1 MRDESGSRQS
11 PAGTSAATQSEGPD
25 LSRLSIGR
33 TAQPLRRGSRRRF
46 VVIAFLIL
54 ALGLAALF
62 LTGVLN
68 PAIPVHL
75 VSVSKVFPSQSF
87 TVLNSSGYVVAQTKA
102 SVASKITGLLVE
114 LNVEEGHRVRQGQV
128 LAVLENADYKA
139 TLARAE
145 ASQEAAR
152 FSLQQAEAELYDAR
166 LIYERNS
173 RLVERGVISRQ
184 DYDTSEARFR
194 RARAVVQAA
203 RSQVR
208 VADAA
213 VLEAKVNLD
222 YTFIR
227 APFDAV
233 VLTKNADIGDI
244 ITPIG
249 AAQQAQASVVTI
261 ADMESLMV
269 EADVSESSI
278 AKVKVGQPAE
288 IQLDAL
294 PDERF
299 PGRVHMIVP
308 TADRSKASV
317 QVKVAFL
324 ERDPRVLPEM
334 SAKAAFLSRPVRP
347 DEREAVVAVPGT
359 AVVEVDGRTAVFV
372 AQGDRARLTRVET
385 GRTFGELVEVRS
397 GLSTDQRVIL
407 EPGKG
412 LEDGARVAPQE
423 G

>member
-1 MRDESGSRQS
+1 MRSEGGQRQS
-11 PAGTSAATQSEGPD
+11 PSGADAAGRPGMD
-25 LSRLSIGR
+25 LSRLTIGK
-33 TAQPLRRGSRRRF
+33 TAEPRRRGSRRKL
-46 VVIAFLIL
+46 VVIVLL
-54 ALGLAALF
+54 ALTLGMAALF

-68 PAIPVHL
+68 PAVSVHL

-87 TVLNSSGYVVAQTKA
+87 TLLNASGYVVAQTKA

-114 LNVEEGHRVRQGQV
+114 LNVEEGHKVRQGQV

-145 ASQEAAR
+145 ASQSAAR
-152 FSLQQAEAELYDAR
+152 FALKQSEADLYNAR

-173 RLVERGVISRQ
+173 RLVKRGVISQ
-184 DYDTSEARFR
+184 QEFDTSDARFR
-194 RARAVVQAA
+194 QARAAVSAA

-222 YTFIR
+222 YTYIR

-261 ADMESLMV
+261 ADMNSLMV

-294 PDERF
+294 PGERF
-299 PGRVHMIVP
+299 PGRVHMVVP

-347 DEREAVVAVPGT
+347 DERDPVVAVPGT
-359 AVVEVDGRTAVFV
+359 AVVEIDGRRAAFV
-372 AQGDRARLTRVET
+372 AQGDRARLTQIET
-385 GRTFGELVEVRS
+385 GRTFGDLVEVRS

-407 EPGKG
+407 EPGEG
-412 LEDGARVAPQE
+412 LEDGARIAPQE

>member
-1 MRDESGSRQS
+1 MRDESGQRQT
-11 PAGTSAATQSEGPD
+11 PAGTGSAGQPARAD
-25 LSRLSIGR
+25 LSHLSIGK
-33 TAQPLRRGSRRRF
+33 TAQPFRRGSRRKL
-46 VVIAFLIL
+46 VAIVLVIL
-54 ALGLAALF
+54 ALGVAALLF
-62 LTGVLN
+62 TGVFN

-87 TVLNSSGYVVAQTKA
+87 TVLNASGYVVAQTKA

-114 LNVEEGHRVRQGQV
+114 MNVEEGHKVRQGQV
-128 LAVLENADYKA
+128 LAVLENADYRA
-139 TLARAE
+139 TLARVE
-145 ASQEAAR
+145 AAQTAAR
-152 FSLQQAEAELYDAR
+152 FALRQAEADLYNAR

-173 RLVERGVISRQ
+173 RLVKRGVISQ
-184 DYDTSEARFR
+184 QEFDTSDARFR
-194 RARAVVQAA
+194 QARAAMLAA
-203 RSQVR
+203 RAQIR

-222 YTFIR
+222 YTYIR

-261 ADMESLMV
+261 ADMDSLMV

-334 SAKAAFLSRPVRP
+334 SAKAAFLSRAVRP
-347 DEREAVVAVPGT
+347 DEREPVVAVPGT
-359 AVVEVDGRTAVFV
+359 AVVEVDGRAEVFV
-372 AQGDRARLTRVET
+372 AQDDRARLTSIET
-385 GRTFGELVEVRS
+385 GRTFGDLVEVRA
-397 GLSTDQRVIL
+397 GLSTEQRVIL
-407 EPGKG
+407 EPGEG
-412 LEDGARVAPQE
+412 LEDGSKIMPQE
-423 G
+423 K

>member
-1 MRDESGSRQS
+1 MRDESGQRQA
-11 PAGTSAATQSEGPD
+11 PAGAGTAGQPARAD
-25 LSRLSIGR
+25 LSRLSIGK
-33 TAQPLRRGSRRRF
+33 TAQPFRRGSRRKL
-46 VVIAFLIL
+46 VVIVLLIL
-54 ALGLAALF
+54 ALGVAALF
-62 LTGVLN
+62 LTGVFN

-87 TVLNSSGYVVAQTKA
+87 TVLNASGYVVAQTKA
-102 SVASKITGLLVE
+102 SVASKITGLLVK
-114 LNVEEGHRVRQGQV
+114 LNVEEGHKVREGQV
-128 LAVLENADYKA
+128 LAVLENADYRA
-139 TLARAE
+139 TLARVE
-145 ASQEAAR
+145 AAQAAAR
-152 FSLQQAEAELYDAR
+152 FALRQAEADLYNAR

-173 RLVERGVISRQ
+173 RLVKRGVISQ
-184 DYDTSEARFR
+184 QEFDTSDARFR
-194 RARAVVQAA
+194 QVRAAVSAARAQI
-203 RSQVR
+203 R

-222 YTFIR
+222 YTYIR

-261 ADMESLMV
+261 ADMDSLMV

-288 IQLDAL
+288 IQLDSL

-317 QVKVAFL
+317 QVKVAFM

-334 SAKAAFLSRPVRP
+334 SAKAAFLSRAVRP
-347 DEREAVVAVPGT
+347 DEREPVVAVPGT
-359 AVVEVDGRTAVFV
+359 AVIEVDGRAAVFV
-372 AQGDRARLTRVET
+372 AQDDRARLTSIET
-385 GRTFGELVEVRS
+385 GRTFGDLVEVRA
-397 GLSTDQRVIL
+397 GLSTEQRVIL

-412 LEDGARVAPQE
+412 LEDGAKIMPQE
-423 G
+423 K

>member
-1 MRDESGSRQS
+1 MAGQ
-11 PAGTSAATQSEGPD
+11 PAKAD
-25 LSRLSIGR
+25 LSRLSIGK
-33 TAQPLRRGSRRRF
+33 TAQPFRRGSGRKLVA
-46 VVIAFLIL
+46 VVLVIL
-54 ALGLAALF
+54 ALGVAALF
-62 LTGVLN
+62 LTGVFN

-87 TVLNSSGYVVAQTKA
+87 TVLNASGYVVAQTRA

-114 LNVEEGHRVRQGQV
+114 LNVEEGHRVREGQV
-128 LAVLENADYKA
+128 LAVLENADYRA
-139 TLARAE
+139 TLARVE
-145 ASQEAAR
+145 AAQAAAR
-152 FSLQQAEAELYDAR
+152 FALRQAEADLYNAR

-173 RLVERGVISRQ
+173 RLVKRGVISQ
-184 DYDTSEARFR
+184 QEFDTSDARFR
-194 RARAVVQAA
+194 QARAAAAAA
-203 RSQVR
+203 RAQIR

-222 YTFIR
+222 YTYIR

-261 ADMESLMV
+261 ADMDSLMV

-294 PDERF
+294 LDERF

-347 DEREAVVAVPGT
+347 DEREPVVAVPET
-359 AVVEVDGRTAVFV
+359 AVVESDGRAAVFV
-372 AQGDRARLTRVET
+372 AQEDRARLTSIET
-385 GRTFGELVEVRS
+385 GRTFGDLVEVRA
-397 GLSTDQRVIL
+397 GLSTDQRVVL
-407 EPGKG
+407 EPGDK
-412 LEDGARVAPQE
+412 LEDGAKIAPRE
-423 G
+423 E

>member
-1 MRDESGSRQS
+1 MRDEGGQRQS
-11 PAGTSAATQSEGPD
+11 PSGSDAAGRPAGAD
-25 LSRLSIGR
+25 LSRLSIGK
-33 TAQPLRRGSRRRF
+33 TAEPRRRGSRRKL
-46 VVIAFLIL
+46 VVIVLLAL

-62 LTGVLN
+62 MTGVLN
-68 PAIPVHL
+68 PAVPVHL

-87 TVLNSSGYVVAQTKA
+87 TLLNASGYVVAQTKA

-114 LNVEEGHRVRQGQV
+114 LNVEEGHKVRQGQV
-128 LAVLENADYKA
+128 LAVLENNDYKA

-145 ASQEAAR
+145 ASQAAAR
-152 FSLQQAEAELYDAR
+152 FALKQAEAELYDAR

-184 DYDTSEARFR
+184 DFDTSDARFR
-194 RARAVVQAA
+194 QARAAVLAA

-208 VADAA
+208 VAEAA

-222 YTFIR
+222 YTYIR

-261 ADMESLMV
+261 ADMDSLMV

-347 DEREAVVAVPGT
+347 DERDPVVAVPAT
-359 AVVEVDGRTAVFV
+359 AVVEIDGRSAVFV
-372 AQGDRARLTRVET
+372 ARDDRARLTHIET
-385 GRTFGELVEVRS
+385 GRTFADLVEVRA
-397 GLSTDQRVIL
+397 GLSTDQRVVL

-412 LEDGARVAPQE
+412 LEDGARIAPQE

>member
-1 MRDESGSRQS
+1 MRDESGQRQA
-11 PAGTSAATQSEGPD
+11 PAGAGTAGQPARAD
-25 LSRLSIGR
+25 LSHLSIGK
-33 TAQPLRRGSRRRF
+33 TAQPFRRGSRRKL
-46 VVIAFLIL
+46 VVIVLLIL
-54 ALGLAALF
+54 ALGVAALF
-62 LTGVLN
+62 LTGVFN

-87 TVLNSSGYVVAQTKA
+87 TVLNASGYVVAQTKA
-102 SVASKITGLLVE
+102 SVASKITGLLVK
-114 LNVEEGHRVRQGQV
+114 LNVEEGHKVREGQV
-128 LAVLENADYKA
+128 LAVLENADYRA
-139 TLARAE
+139 TLARVE
-145 ASQEAAR
+145 AAQAAAR
-152 FSLQQAEAELYDAR
+152 FALRQAEADLYNER

-173 RLVERGVISRQ
+173 RLVNGGVISQ
-184 DYDTSEARFR
+184 QEFDTSDARFR
-194 RARAVVQAA
+194 QVRAAVSAARAQI
-203 RSQVR
+203 R

-222 YTFIR
+222 YTYIR

-261 ADMESLMV
+261 ADMDSLMV

-299 PGRVHMIVP
+299 AGRVHMIVP

-317 QVKVAFL
+317 QVKVAFM

-334 SAKAAFLSRPVRP
+334 SAKAAFLSRAVRP
-347 DEREAVVAVPGT
+347 DEREPVVAVPGT
-359 AVVEVDGRTAVFV
+359 AVVEVDGRAAVFV
-372 AQGDRARLTRVET
+372 AQDDRARLTSIET
-385 GRTFGELVEVRS
+385 GRTFGDLVEVRA
-397 GLSTDQRVIL
+397 GLSTEQRVIL
-407 EPGKG
+407 EPGEG
-412 LEDGARVAPQE
+412 LEDGAKIMPQE
-423 G
+423 K